1 MARIIGG
8 AARGR
13 RLRAPRG
20 LATRP
25 TAARVRQ
32 TLFDILAPRMAG
44 CRFLDACAG
53 SGAVGLEALS
63 RGAARVVLVETDRRA
78 VAVIRENLQALAG
91 AGEVQV
97 FQQDAR
103 VALAAF
109 ADAGARYDFVFLDPP
124 YDSGLDLELLAQV
137 GETRLLEED
146 GVAVVEHFHKR
157 RLPETIGGLVRTRTV
172 RIGDHCLTFYRPAA
186 RGEGWA

>member
-186 RGEGWA
+186 RGEG